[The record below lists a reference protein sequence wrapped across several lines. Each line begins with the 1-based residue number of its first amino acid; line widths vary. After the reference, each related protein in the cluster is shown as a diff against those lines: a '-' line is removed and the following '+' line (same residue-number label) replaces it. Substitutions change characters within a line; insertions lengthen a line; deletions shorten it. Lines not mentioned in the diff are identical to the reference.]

1 MNRVPSKASPL
12 SGLGLLVEWAN
23 EQDQWIRRLAS
34 EVIKARRRSPD
45 ESIDAIYET
54 LLREKE
60 LKEGNLVKVEPI
72 SAGDL
77 SAPSG
82 MTLRLVSLRHIE
94 NVNALLPNQEI
105 EFHPRLTI
113 CFGENA
119 SGKTGYVR
127 ILKRAAAVRTAE
139 PVLPN
144 IHGGGAKGTP
154 QAILKVLV
162 GDEERSIEW
171 QGEEGLEPLTRIDI
185 FDARAAVVHLA
196 EDLTYSYTPA
206 DLALYPLVTE
216 GIERVQEK
224 LQAAKEKRRPRQNPF
239 INRFQRESRIYP
251 KIEGLGAS
259 TDLQN
264 LEKLAQV
271 SEEEEAA
278 LPDLRQKVEA
288 LRSGVIKAQISQAER
303 NCNILT
309 RAFEV
314 ANVVAAF
321 DSEAYRQAVAA
332 LQTAQAKHEQATRTA
347 LESENIPGILGKSWK
362 EFIEAAERYIRESG
376 IDPYPISGEPCVYC
390 RQPLTDAAVSLIT
403 KYRDY
408 CNAALRQEV
417 EQASKQLRMLC
428 EPIENLRLDELA
440 NDLDTLVKA
449 IEDPSKLPI
458 HLEIALKVMKYAR
471 ALQQAIAEGRDC
483 PAMSE
488 HVRRASAVLCKA
500 VESVETT
507 VNNMREQL
515 AERDKALA
523 SEQARLRDLEDRL
536 TLRGLLPAIRDHV
549 NAARWADRAGIYLG
563 RFQGI
568 KRSLTETAKR
578 ASSEVLNRDFERSF
592 RKECQALRAPE
603 VTLDFPGRG
612 GEPRRRKLLT
622 AEHGL
627 NEILS
632 EGEQKVIALADFFA
646 EASLKPDRSP
656 IVLDDPVT
664 SLDHKR
670 LRYVVDRIFELSKD
684 RQVVVFTHDIWFAA
698 ELLARFEREPKDC
711 AFYDVTAEGQQIG
724 LVTRGSHPRTDT
736 FNDRKRRI
744 TRWIEQAEKETG
756 ETRQALIEKG
766 YEELRGAC
774 EVVVEKDLL
783 KGVTERFRPNV
794 RMTVLDQIRSDRLPN
809 AIRKIVPIFE
819 RCCRVIASHS
829 QPLTSLGTRPTFD
842 ELKEDWKTLQDARR
856 EYVQQ

>member
-1 MNRVPSKASPL
+1 MKNTPL
-12 SGLGLLVEWAN
+12 SGIGLLIEWAN
-23 EQDQWIRRLAS
+23 EQDQWIRRLVS
-34 EVIKARRRSPD
+34 EVIKTRRRLQD

-54 LLREKE
+54 FLREKE
-60 LKEGNLVKVEPI
+60 LREGDPVKVEPI

-144 IHGGGAKGTP
+144 IHGGAVRGTP
-154 QAILKVLV
+154 RARIRVRI
-162 GDEERSIEW
+162 GNEERSIDW

-185 FDARAAVVHLA
+185 FDTRAAVVHLA
-196 EDLTYSYTPA
+196 EDLSYSYTPA

-251 KIEGLGAS
+251 RIEGLGAS

-278 LPDLRQKVEA
+278 LPELRQKVEA

-309 RAFEV
+309 RALEV

-376 IDPYPISGEPCVYC
+376 IDSYPESGKPCVYC
-390 RQPLTDAAVSLIT
+390 RQPLTDAAVSLIR

-408 CNAALRQEV
+408 CNAASRQKVEEAREHLRV
-417 EQASKQLRMLC
+417 LC
-428 EPIENLRLDELA
+428 EPIANLRIDELA
-440 NDLDTLVKA
+440 NDLESLVKA
-449 IEDPSKLPI
+449 GEDSSNPP
-458 HLEIALKVMKYAR
+458 HYLEIASKVIEHVR
-471 ALQQAIAEGRDC
+471 ALQQAIAERRDC
-483 PAMSE
+483 PAMPE
-488 HVRRASAVLCKA
+488 HVRQAPAVLREA
-500 VESVETT
+500 VESAKTS
-507 VNNMREQL
+507 VNNLREQL
-515 AERDKALA
+515 GERDKTLA
-523 SEQARLRDLEDRL
+523 REQVRLWELEDRL
-536 TLRGLLPAIRDHV
+536 TLRELLPAIREHV
-549 NAARWADRAGIYLG
+549 EAARWAKRAGIYLG

-578 ASSEVLNRDFERSF
+578 ASSEVLNRNFERVF
-592 RKECQALRAPE
+592 YEECEALHAPPI
-603 VTLDFPGRG
+603 TLDFPGRG

-622 AEHGL
+622 PEYGL
-627 NEILS
+627 SEILS

-670 LRYVVDRIFELSKD
+670 LKYVVDRIFELSKD
-684 RQVVVFTHDIWFAA
+684 RQVIVFTHDIWFAA
-698 ELLARFEREPKDC
+698 ELLARFEREPGDC

-724 LVTRGSHPRTDT
+724 IVTRGSHPRTDT
-736 FNDRKRRI
+736 FKDRKRRI
-744 TRWIEQAEKETG
+744 TKWIEQAERETG

-774 EVVVEKDLL
+774 EIVVEKDLL
-783 KGVTERFRPNV
+783 QDVAARYRPNLKMGNLRRIRTERLR
-794 RMTVLDQIRSDRLPN
+794 RAIDR
-809 AIRKIVPIFE
+809 VYGVFE
-819 RCCRVIASHS
+819 KCCRIIASHS
-829 QPLTSLGTRPTFD
+829 QPLVSLGTRPSLD
-842 ELKEDWKTLQDARR
+842 ELKEDWKALQGARK
-856 EYVQQ
+856 EYFQE